1 MTITLYN
8 FVYKPRSELLII
20 NHNKFV
26 INDVVYSRK
35 YGVTTRVNRVTRG
48 HVIMM

>member
-26 INDVVYSRK
+26 INDVVYAGKS
-35 YGVTTRVNRVTRG
+35 VLLPESIASHEDTS
-48 HVIMM
+48 